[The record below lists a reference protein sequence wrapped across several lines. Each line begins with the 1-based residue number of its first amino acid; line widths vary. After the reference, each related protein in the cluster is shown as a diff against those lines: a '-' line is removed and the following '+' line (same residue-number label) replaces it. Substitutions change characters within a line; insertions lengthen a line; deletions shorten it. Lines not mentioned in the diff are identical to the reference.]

1 VESDVSFDV
10 FLMPFEKPIK
20 ASLLHNEVDTGRH
33 SMKHQ
38 IETDTGYFDS
48 AACDLSAFTALI
60 DQIVNPSTVPNAD
73 DIQMNVPI
81 YDMSKLRPSLEDKT
95 RRRTI
100 MAEWARVLRAGT
112 GVLVLRRAY
121 ADTAV
126 LDEATVIYEQIIAA
140 EKLASGGGGGDHFAA
155 SGSND
160 RIWNSL
166 QKLCELAPEVFLRY
180 FANTSIAAACEAWL
194 GPNYQMT
201 AQINLVHP
209 GGAAQQAHRDYHLGF
224 QTADVSSEYPAHVH
238 DLSPALTLQGAV
250 AHCDMPVES
259 GPTKLLPFSQ
269 LYRAGYAAWRRKD
282 FRALFEKHCIQLP
295 LAKGDAL
302 FFNPALFHAAGAN
315 SSGDIHRMANL
326 LQVSS
331 AFGRAMETVDRWK
344 MCKLLYPHAV
354 AAQKNSTLCMSD
366 LSAAIAAAAEGYS
379 FPTNLDRDPPKGG
392 LAPETQQALFARA
405 IAEGLGVQEF
415 LEDLDEMRVKQFA

>member
-1 VESDVSFDV
+1 
-10 FLMPFEKPIK
+10 MN
-20 ASLLHNEVDTGRH
+20 HH
-33 SMKHQ
+33 
-38 IETDTGYFDS
+38 IETDAGYFDS
-48 AACDLSAFTALI
+48 AECDLHAFTAII
-60 DQIVNPSTVPNAD
+60 DQTANPSTVPNAD
-73 DIQMNVPI
+73 DIQKNVPI
-81 YDMSKLRPSLEDKT
+81 YDMSKLRPSLEGT
-95 RRRTI
+95 EQRRTI
-100 MAEWARVLRAGT
+100 MAEWARALQAGA
-112 GVLVLRRAY
+112 GVLVLRGAY
-121 ADTAV
+121 ADTTAI
-126 LDEATVIYEQIIAA
+126 DEATAIFEQIIAT
-140 EKLASGGGGGDHFAA
+140 EKLASGGGGDHFAA

-166 QKLCELAPEVFLRY
+166 QKLCEESPEVHFRY
-180 FANTSIAAACEAWL
+180 FANTSIATACEAWL

-224 QTADVSSEYPAHVH
+224 QTAEISAEYPAHVH

-250 AHCDMPVES
+250 AHCDMPLES

-269 LYRAGYAAWRRKD
+269 LYRAGYAAWRRDD
-282 FRALFEKHCIQLP
+282 FRALFEERCIQLP

-315 SSGDIHRMANL
+315 TSADIHRMANL

-331 AFGRAMETVDRWK
+331 AFGRAMETVDREK
-344 MCKLLYPHAV
+344 MCKLLYPHAL
-354 AAQKNSTLCMSD
+354 AAHKERALEA
-366 LSAAIAAAAEGYS
+366 SALKAVIAASAEGYS

-405 IAEGLGVQEF
+405 IAEGLAPQQFEAG
-415 LEDLDEMRVKQFA
+415 LNEMRIKQLA